1 MGIVDIVGSN
11 KRLVIGETRQAEG
24 RRPKKHDNQPKRAI
38 MLLQQPERAQVYS
51 TYSTVT
57 VASLVLLPAC

>member
-11 KRLVIGETRQAEG
+11 KRLVIGETREAEG

-38 MLLQQPERAQVYS
+38 MLLQQPEWAQA
-51 TYSTVT
+51 YSTVT